1 LECRDF
7 TDHGIQ
13 AGLAGVSE
21 EAEALAG
28 AGVEVSEDAGSA
40 GPLATVEVGAGG
52 PMVPAGQTPIGV
64 PLMALC
70 TGRIISEERRCFI
83 CQD

>member
-1 LECRDF
+1 LQCRYF

-28 AGVEVSEDAGSA
+28 AGAEVSEEAGSA
-40 GPLATVEVGAGG
+40 GVVAMAEAGAGG
-52 PMVPAGQTPIGV
+52 AMVPAGQARIGA
-64 PLMALC
+64 PLMALY
-70 TGRIISEERRCFI
+70 TGRIISEERRCLI